1 MREELANVLTLAQGA
16 ILPPY
21 RPFIDPIQVHGL
33 WWVMLLPMAVGV
45 AVVYKA
51 VRTPTPGDG
60 AYWLAVTRMT
70 VEIVLGMA
78 LLAVLTYGVVMVYA
92 RWVVG

>member
-1 MREELANVLTLAQGA
+1 MMTLLAENA

-33 WWVMLLPMAVGV
+33 WWLMVIPMALGV

-51 VRTPTPGDG
+51 VRMPSPGSG
-60 AYWLAVTRMT
+60 AYWLGVLKMM
-70 VEIVLGMA
+70 VEIIAGMA
-78 LLAVLTYGVVMVYA
+78 LLAVLTYVLVMVYA
-92 RWVVG
+92 RWAAGD